1 MPTQSG
7 VFHEDY
13 NSDMQLRSTTMQRF
27 RLVVAIIVLLAMP
40 FVLGNSHIRII
51 NQIMIAAIG
60 AIGLNILTGY
70 TGQISLGQGAFLA
83 VGAYACGLLMVPMV
97 GTETIDFPWFF
108 DWAEPTVR
116 AVAAWAAPWPIAL
129 ILAAFIT
136 AIVGGFFGLPSLRL
150 KGLYLAVATLAAQQI
165 VEWTIKRWDPI
176 DGELDGRTTDAL
188 NIPSNLLV
196 DWHFVDKHAFIFSI
210 LTVIIGLLVI
220 SLMWWMHQ
228 HFAAEHAV
236 SYQIMSYVIGG
247 MILFILFNTFI
258 ILIDP
263 NASVVDSYT
272 NSDANRWQLNS
283 NEYAYY
289 WFVMPLTLIVTL
301 AATNLFRTHIGRAF
315 IAIRDQDI
323 AAEVMGVNPFQYKV
337 LAFAV
342 SSFIVGLAGGLLALH
357 STAISFERFT
367 IEVSIEYLA
376 MIIIGGLGSI
386 SGSIYGAT
394 FIVLLPEM
402 LRSTGRAI
410 AGTNADALAEF
421 NRVLPFA
428 QQGVFGVV
436 IVLTLVVESGG
447 IRKIWQNIKDY
458 FRLWPFDY

>member
-13 NSDMQLRSTTMQRF
+13 NSDMQFRPTTMQRF
-27 RLVVAIIVLLAMP
+27 RLVLVFVALLLIP
-40 FVLGNSHIRII
+40 FVLSGSEVRIV
-51 NQIMIAAIG
+51 NQVMIAAIG

-83 VGAYACGLLMVPMV
+83 IGAYACGLLMVSME
-97 GTETIDFPWFF
+97 GAETIDFPWFF
-108 DWAEPTVR
+108 DWAEPAVR
-116 AVAAWAAPWPIAL
+116 TVAAWAVPWPIAL
-129 ILAAFIT
+129 FLGAAIT
-136 AIVGGFFGLPSLRL
+136 AIIGGVFGLPSLRL

-165 VEWTIKRWDPI
+165 VQWTIKRWDPI

-188 NIPSNLLV
+188 NIPNNLLV
-196 DWHFVDKHAFIFSI
+196 DWNFVDGNAFIFSVV
-210 LTVIIGLLVI
+210 TVIVGLLIV

-228 HFAAEHAV
+228 HFAAQNARI
-236 SYQIMSYVIGG
+236 YQIMTYLVGG
-247 MILFILFNTFI
+247 VVLWIIFNTFI

-263 NASVVDSYT
+263 NGSVANAYT
-272 NSDANRWQLNS
+272 NSGVSRWQLNG

-289 WFVMPLTLIVTL
+289 WFVMPLTVIVAL
-301 AATNLFRTHIGRAF
+301 ATTNLFRTHIGRAF

-337 LAFAV
+337 LSFAL
-342 SSFIVGLAGGLLALH
+342 SSFIVGLAGGLIALH
-357 STAISFERFT
+357 STSISFERFT

-376 MIIIGGLGSI
+376 MIIIGGLGSV

-402 LRSTGRAI
+402 LRTLGRWI
-410 AGTNADALAEF
+410 AGTDTDTLAEF
-421 NRVLPFA
+421 NRVLPFV
-428 QQGVFGVV
+428 QQGVFGAV
-436 IVLTLVVESGG
+436 IVLVLIVESGG
-447 IRKIWQNIKDY
+447 IRKMWQNAKDY